1 MGNPT
6 ESFSLEMHS
15 EPPLPLDWLTMR
27 SSLWRS
33 LSYASQFIGKCVL
46 DFVLAGLGVLLLA
59 PLMLAIG
66 LLIRLDSKG
75 PVFYF
80 QRRLGLGG
88 RPFWMWKFRTMVV
101 DAEERQQELE
111 GLNESKGGVLF
122 KLREDPRVTRVG
134 RSLRH
139 TSLDELPQLF
149 NVLQGHM
156 SLVGPRP
163 LPLRDSALLQEIDE
177 SRFRRRLGVLPGLT
191 GPWQLGGR
199 SDLGFEYMVDMD
211 IEYIERWSLRR
222 DLQLIVRTAVNA
234 LSCRGA
240 Y

>member
-6 ESFSLEMHS
+6 ESISLEMHS

-80 QRRLGLGG
+80 QRRLGLGC

-134 RSLRH
+134 RFLAPH
-139 TSLDELPQLF
+139 Q
-149 NVLQGHM
+149 
-156 SLVGPRP
+156 PR
-163 LPLRDSALLQEIDE
+163 
-177 SRFRRRLGVLPGLT
+177 
-191 GPWQLGGR
+191 
-199 SDLGFEYMVDMD
+199 
-211 IEYIERWSLRR
+211 
-222 DLQLIVRTAVNA
+222 
-234 LSCRGA
+234 
-240 Y
+240 